1 MGMVYK
7 MIGFRRQRYAKQ
19 VLGEIGIQ
27 KDRFQTNWHAKE
39 YVLDESYIH
48 KDKLCYMH
56 KDELYT
62 QGHGIDVYIYIYTY
76 TYKCNISMDIGP
88 LAAHD

>member
-1 MGMVYK
+1 MVFK
-7 MIGFRRQRYAKQ
+7 SIGFRR
-19 VLGEIGIQ
+19 
-27 KDRFQTNWHAKE
+27 DWHAKG

>member
-1 MGMVYK
+1 MVFK
-7 MIGFRRQRYAKQ
+7 RIGFRR
-19 VLGEIGIQ
+19 
-27 KDRFQTNWHAKE
+27 NWHAKG

-62 QGHGIDVYIYIYTY
+62 QGHGIDVYIYIYIHIHTNVTY
-76 TYKCNISMDIGP
+76 LWT
-88 LAAHD
+88 LALWQRMTNEYSSQ

>member
-1 MGMVYK
+1 MQKNRFLARLVFK
-7 MIGFRRQRYAKQ
+7 RIGFTR
-19 VLGEIGIQ
+19 
-27 KDRFQTNWHAKE
+27 DWHAKG

-62 QGHGIDVYIYIYTY
+62 QGYGLDVCIYTY
-76 TYKCNISMDIGP
+76 TYKCNIPMDIGL